1 MVLPGLQ
8 MHPPKLALLML
19 QTGPKRAS
27 ASSFT
32 VSVPTRVFDDPYRL
46 DAGGVANYDISPDGR
61 RFVMVEEP
69 RASNSGAPAT
79 SQIRVV
85 LNCKKS

>member
-1 MVLPGLQ
+1 
-8 MHPPKLALLML
+8 ML

-32 VSVPTRVFDDPYRL
+32 VSVPTRVFHDPYRL
-46 DAGGVANYDISPDGR
+46 DTGGAAGGVANYDISPDGR